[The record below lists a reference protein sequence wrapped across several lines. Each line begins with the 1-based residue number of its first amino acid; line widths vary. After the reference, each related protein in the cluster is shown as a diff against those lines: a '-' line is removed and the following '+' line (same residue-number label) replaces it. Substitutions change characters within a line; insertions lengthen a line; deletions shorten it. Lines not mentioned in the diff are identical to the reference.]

1 MKIFQAT
8 LSALAISQAN
18 GNAITCDIDSLIS
31 VICSAETG
39 MKVSVN
45 SSLMSKIILF
55 ISLDWSW

>member
-45 SSLMSKIILF
+45 LNLKKIYFF
-55 ISLDWSW
+55 ISLDRS